1 MQILRK
7 VTSKLFMGK
16 YQYKIVLVVAGASWF
31 RSCNLDSTIEHLN
44 NISLTLLVP
53 NTQLQMQ
60 YRLSRSAIKTPED
73 LDYAFKL
80 EKSLRA
86 FNDFELRVESPWV
99 SVYTNDKLQV
109 DSLINLDPAKVKYIS
124 EPPTN
129 TALSNGVIIMP
140 KINFEYRVTLSKT
153 NNNHSAFITWA
164 DSNKNLKLTK
174 SCKKS
179 LEKDRSWG
187 GTHFYV
193 TGDKNLLMAKMHLG
207 GAIAKVEKILKQ

>member
-16 YQYKIVLVVAGASWF
+16 YQYKVVLVVAGASWF
-31 RSCNLDSTIEHLN
+31 RSCNLDSTIEHLKQ
-44 NISLTLLVP
+44 ISLSLVTP
-53 NTQLQMQ
+53 QQLPMQ
-60 YRLSRSAIKTPED
+60 YRLSRSSIKTPED

-80 EKSLRA
+80 ESSLRA
-86 FNDFELRVESPWV
+86 FSDFDIRVESPWI
-99 SVYTNDKLQV
+99 SVYTNNKLQV

-124 EPPTN
+124 EPPSN
-129 TALSNGVIIMP
+129 TALSDGVVIMP
-140 KINFEYRVTLSKT
+140 KINFDYRVTLSKT
-153 NNNHSAFITWA
+153 NNNHSAFVTWA